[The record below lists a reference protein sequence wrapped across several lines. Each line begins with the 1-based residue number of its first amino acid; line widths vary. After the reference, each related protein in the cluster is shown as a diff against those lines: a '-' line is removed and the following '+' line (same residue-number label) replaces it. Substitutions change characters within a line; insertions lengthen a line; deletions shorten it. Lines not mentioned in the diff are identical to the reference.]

1 MILEIPK
8 LLSPA
13 EVARLVA
20 LYGELQ
26 FASGRS
32 SNPANQTKNNLQADL
47 TTPQASE
54 ASKIVAE
61 ALTRSQMFYDFA
73 LPKHIATPLLVCYEP
88 GMQYGI
94 HADVPHM
101 RISNNQLLRSDLSA
115 TVFIADPSTYQ
126 GGELVIHLGT
136 QPVVVKGEAGS
147 AIVYPSTTLHEVR
160 PVTSGVRLVAVTFI
174 ESLIR
179 DEAKRTLMYELNE
192 VAVLEGLKLSWQ
204 NRVRL
209 EGVRYNLMRMW
220 SED

>member
-1 MILEIPK
+1 MILEIPN

-13 EVARLVA
+13 EQARLAV

-32 SNPANQTKNNLQADL
+32 TNPANQTKNNLQGDL
-47 TTPQASE
+47 ATPQGAE
-54 ASKIVAE
+54 ASRIVAE

-73 LPKHIATPLLVCYEP
+73 LPKQIAAPLLVRYEP

-101 RISNNQLLRSDLSA
+101 KIPGAKVLRSDLSC
-115 TVFIADPSTYQ
+115 TVFIADPAAYQ

-136 QPVVVKGEAGS
+136 QPVVIKGAAGS

-160 PVTSGVRLVAVTFI
+160 PVTSGARLVAVTFI
-174 ESLIR
+174 ESLVR

-209 EGVRYNLMRMW
+209 ESVRYNLMRMW
-220 SED
+220 SES

>member
-1 MILEIPK
+1 MILEIPN

-13 EVARLVA
+13 EVARLTA
-20 LYGELQ
+20 LYSELT

-47 TTPQASE
+47 ATPQGAE

-61 ALTRSQMFYDFA
+61 GLTRSQMFYDFA
-73 LPKHIATPLLVCYEP
+73 LPKHIAAPLIVRYEP

-101 RISNNQLLRSDLSA
+101 RISSSQLLRSDLSA
-115 TVFIADPSTYQ
+115 TVFIADPATYQ

-136 QPVVVKGEAGS
+136 HPVVVKGEAGS

-160 PVTSGVRLVAVTFI
+160 PVISGARLVAVTFI

-179 DEAKRTLMYELNE
+179 EESKRTLMYELNE